1 MNTFWLKIHAP
12 FAAFRGFQAG
22 VYRST
27 APVMPPSAAY
37 GLVLNLAGIEMRD
50 YSNAKTT
57 EIRKDLPCLQLA
69 IGVIDKTPDKS
80 SMYQQLHIYRVGT
93 DEKTK
98 QLAKLTHG
106 AKSWI
111 TPVRREMLID
121 YVGIIGVQTN
131 DEEFIKS
138 YGESLSEKV
147 KKGLRGEIEREYGLP
162 FAGDNNFLFDKIEIF
177 DDSEI
182 LMKSLGDENLS
193 KKIIWYVQHQSD
205 DKQVKGSCRLY
216 IGINRTDN
224 SKTTSSIFV
233 PKEDLNLPLPDNA
246 WTWTPS
252 LPQSKTTLF

>member
-50 YSNAKTT
+50 YSNPKTT
-57 EIRKDLPCLQLA
+57 EIRTDLPCLQLA
-69 IGVIDKTPDKS
+69 IGVIRQPDKS
-80 SMYQQLHIYRVGT
+80 SMYQQLHSYPVGNSGK
-93 DEKTK
+93 ELASLTK
-98 QLAKLTHG
+98 G
-106 AKSWI
+106 AKFWI
-111 TPVRREMLID
+111 TPVRRE
-121 YVGIIGVQTN
+121 IGVQTD
-131 DEEFIKS
+131 DET
-138 YGESLSEKV
+138 LQTKV
-147 KKGLRGEIEREYGLP
+147 EKGLRGELEESRYGLP
-162 FAGDNNFLFDKIEIF
+162 FAGDNNFLFDRIEVL
-177 DDSEI
+177 DKPPEYVV
-182 LMKSLGDENLS
+182 
-193 KKIIWYVQHQSD
+193 WYVQHQSD

-233 PKEDLNLPLPDNA
+233 PKDNLNLPLPENA

-252 LPQSKTTLF
+252 LPQPKTTLF